1 MIYRVTGNGFPA
13 SGVSAWLV
21 CPNETSSVRVLSTTP
36 TEVTIDLPRTAATSN
51 LSCRVNVTV
60 GTRFNLYNM
69 LYSPT
74 FTCSGTVAGS
84 GLGPYTFTRTN
95 MLTSPSFVMNT
106 ADFVW
111 LDSAGNPTS
120 SVYRLPVSGNSF
132 SATYLPAGTYA
143 IKIHSSSFG
152 YARVTPAT
160 VTINFPADPTAVA
173 TTSSFVGGKTLTLSG
188 AGFVTN
194 NIQNN

>member
-1 MIYRVTGNGFPA
+1 MFRVVGNGFPT

-21 CPNETSSVRVLSTTP
+21 CPNETRSIRVISSAP
-36 TEVTIDLPRTAATSN
+36 AEIFIDVPRTTATGN

-60 GTRFNLYNM
+60 GTRFTLYNM
-69 LYSPT
+69 LYSPS
-74 FTCSGTVAGS
+74 FTCNGNIAGS
-84 GLGPYTFTRTN
+84 GLGPYSFTRTN

-120 SVYRLPVSGNSF
+120 SVYRLPVSGNNFTAS
-132 SATYLPAGTYA
+132 YLPAGTYA
-143 IKIHSSSFG
+143 IRIHSTSFG
-152 YARVTPAT
+152 FARVTPAT
-160 VTINFPADPTAVA
+160 VTINFPADPTAIA
-173 TTSSFVGGKTLTLSG
+173 TTSSFVGGKTLTLTG